1 MDSSMSGQQ
10 TQADTHSCSDKFI
23 RVDSDSGEGELY
35 NLIAMKQAC
44 HVWENQ
50 IFSKA
55 GFTGSNKIGQIENA
69 LHNSSGKAESKI
81 KGHKNTHEMNK
92 NGRLIYIKLS

>member
-1 MDSSMSGQQ
+1 MR
-10 TQADTHSCSDKFI
+10 K
-23 RVDSDSGEGELY
+23 L
-35 NLIAMKQAC
+35 N
-44 HVWENQ
+44 

-81 KGHKNTHEMNK
+81 KGHKNTHEMDK
-92 NGRLIYIKLS
+92 NGRLKLS